1 MEKRIR
7 PISITILVCFI
18 VLYAAVV
25 IAWDMLAP
33 FERDYLRTR
42 GPASVIFGLR
52 IVGFPAQ
59 VMHGVQ
65 LFVAL
70 ALASGLWAMRLWGW
84 HLVLLVAGYLIIS
97 TTVWV
102 AVYQDFGRIFFA
114 FLNLILVNGLFIMTF
129 PHRNKFV

>member
-7 PISITILVCFI
+7 PISITILVCLI
-18 VLYAAVV
+18 VFYAVV
-25 IAWDMLAP
+25 FIAWDMLAP
-33 FERDYLRTR
+33 FERDYTR
-42 GPASVIFGLR
+42 GPASVVFGLR

-59 VMHGVQ
+59 VMHGMQ

-70 ALASGLWAMRLWGW
+70 ALASGLWTMRLWGW
-84 HLVLLVAGYLIIS
+84 HLVLFVAGYLVIS

-102 AVYQDFGRIFFA
+102 AVYQDFERIFFA
-114 FLNLILVNGLFIMTF
+114 FLNLVLVNGLFIMTF